1 MLEAE
6 SRSQRSL
13 KDQKAFHLVVIP
25 ETSFVAESTKSPN
38 FWTFSVKGHDHWQV
52 PQVFNSS
59 RAVSAESVVLEVQ
72 LVSFGTKFF
81 DSAFE
86 LSQS

>member
-25 ETSFVAESTKSPN
+25 ETS
-38 FWTFSVKGHDHWQV
+38 
-52 PQVFNSS
+52 
-59 RAVSAESVVLEVQ
+59 ESVVQ
-72 LVSFGTKFF
+72 LVSLWLSAQKVQTFG
-81 DSAFE
+81 
-86 LSQS
+86 LSVSKVTITGRSLRSLTVLGLFLLNQLF